1 MASGYSLLSRGKRL
15 GRTSFL
21 MSCSKP
27 LCSNSWRKLDNQCR
41 SFWYIDIYQKMF
53 QGNINIVSG
62 NATCT
67 PSSFLKTVL
76 NKIRT
81 HMASCNI
88 NTIPLKVSLYAQW
101 LSQYSCSQ
109 NTYTKTPSGYIS
121 TIPGNTKQYA
131 QWLSQNVRPVTISI
145 HAPSGNI
152 KNSPGNINLY
162 VHWLSQNSVL

>member
-1 MASGYSLLSRGKRL
+1 MSTVTKMLSNPWK
-15 GRTSFL
+15 
-21 MSCSKP
+21 
-27 LCSNSWRKLDNQCR
+27 KLDNQCR
-41 SFWYIDIYQKMF
+41 SFRYIDIYQKTPR
-53 QGNINIVSG
+53 GNINIVSG

-88 NTIPLKVSLYAQW
+88 NTVPLKVSLYFQW

-109 NTYTKTPSGYIS
+109 NAYTKTPSGYIS
-121 TIPGNTKQYA
+121 TIPGNTKRMP
-131 QWLSQNVRPVTISI
+131 SGISI
-145 HAPSGNI
+145 HTPSGNI

-162 VHWLSQNSVL
+162 AHWLSQNSVL